1 MYDNYPPGAAHDQNA
16 PYNEPL
22 IPERDFD
29 VEVTIT
35 MSKVVTITTDTFVM
49 KTIKRFDPANKAA
62 QPLLPEYDDE
72 DGHTY
77 ANTENT
83 EWDKEFENSGHFTI
97 ADLIEELKGY
107 VVEDMKTCA
116 PNTRKVSHLKRLL
129 LACEDW
135 ETIDESYEEQ

>member
-1 MYDNYPPGAAHDQNA
+1 MYDNYNYPPGADTPDA
-16 PYNEPL
+16 PWNEPV

-35 MSKVVTITTDTFVM
+35 MSKVVTVTTDDYT
-49 KTIKRFDPANKAA
+49 
-62 QPLLPEYDDE
+62 PEYDDE
-72 DGHTY
+72 DGNTY

-83 EWDKEFENSGHFTI
+83 EWDKAFENSGHFTI
-97 ADLIEELKGY
+97 AELLEELKGY

-116 PNTRKVSHLKRLL
+116 PNTGKGAHLQRLL

-135 ETIDESYEEQ
+135 ETIEESYEEQ

>member
-16 PYNEPL
+16 PYNEPV
-22 IPERDFD
+22 IPEKDFE
-29 VEVTIT
+29 VEVTFT
-35 MSKVVTITTDTFVM
+35 MSKVVTITTDNY
-49 KTIKRFDPANKAA
+49 A
-62 QPLLPEYDDE
+62 PEYDDE

-116 PNTRKVSHLKRLL
+116 PNTGKGAHLQRLL

-135 ETIDESYEEQ
+135 ETIEESYEEQ

>member
-35 MSKVVTITTDTFVM
+35 MSKVVTITTDNYV
-49 KTIKRFDPANKAA
+49 
-62 QPLLPEYDDE
+62 PEYDDE

-129 LACEDW
+129 LSCEDW
-135 ETIDESYEEQ
+135 ETIEESYEEQ

>member
-1 MYDNYPPGAAHDQNA
+1 MYDNYPPGAAHDPSA
-16 PYNEPL
+16 PYNQPV

-35 MSKVVTITTDTFVM
+35 MSKVVTITTDNYV
-49 KTIKRFDPANKAA
+49 
-62 QPLLPEYDDE
+62 PEYDDE

-116 PNTRKVSHLKRLL
+116 PNTGKCAHLKSLL

>member
-1 MYDNYPPGAAHDQNA
+1 MYDNYPPGAAHDPNA

-35 MSKVVTITTDTFVM
+35 MSKVVTITTDNYV
-49 KTIKRFDPANKAA
+49 
-62 QPLLPEYDDE
+62 PEYDDE

-116 PNTRKVSHLKRLL
+116 RNTREVSHLKRLL

>member
-1 MYDNYPPGAAHDQNA
+1 MYVNYPPGADTPDA
-16 PYNEPL
+16 PWNEPL

-35 MSKVVTITTDTFVM
+35 MSKVVTITTDNYV
-49 KTIKRFDPANKAA
+49 
-62 QPLLPEYDDE
+62 PECDDE
-72 DGHTY
+72 DGSMY

-97 ADLIEELKGY
+97 ADLLEELKGY

-116 PNTRKVSHLKRLL
+116 PNTGKGAHLQRLL

-135 ETIDESYEEQ
+135 ETIEESYEEQ

>member
-1 MYDNYPPGAAHDQNA
+1 MYDNYNYPPGADTPDA
-16 PYNEPL
+16 PWNQPV
-22 IPERDFD
+22 IPERECD

-35 MSKVVTITTDTFVM
+35 MSKVVTITTDNYV
-49 KTIKRFDPANKAA
+49 
-62 QPLLPEYDDE
+62 PEYDDE

-97 ADLIEELKGY
+97 ADLIDELKGY

-116 PNTRKVSHLKRLL
+116 PNTGKGAHLKRLL

-135 ETIDESYEEQ
+135 ETIEESYEEQ

>member
-1 MYDNYPPGAAHDQNA
+1 MYDNYPPGAAHDPSA
-16 PYNEPL
+16 PYNEPV

-35 MSKVVTITTDTFVM
+35 MSKVVTITTDNYV
-49 KTIKRFDPANKAA
+49 
-62 QPLLPEYDDE
+62 PEYDDE

-107 VVEDMKTCA
+107 VVEDMKTCE
-116 PNTRKVSHLKRLL
+116 PNTGKGAHLKRLL

-135 ETIDESYEEQ
+135 ETIEESYEEQ

>member
-1 MYDNYPPGAAHDQNA
+1 MYDNYPPGAAHDPNA

-35 MSKVVTITTDTFVM
+35 MSKVVTITTDNYV
-49 KTIKRFDPANKAA
+49 
-62 QPLLPEYDDE
+62 PEYDDE

-116 PNTRKVSHLKRLL
+116 PNTRKV
-129 LACEDW
+129 
-135 ETIDESYEEQ
+135 

>member
-35 MSKVVTITTDTFVM
+35 MSKVVTITTDNYV
-49 KTIKRFDPANKAA
+49 
-62 QPLLPEYDDE
+62 PEYDDE
-72 DGHTY
+72 DCHTY

>member
-1 MYDNYPPGAAHDQNA
+1 MRESDYYPAGAYNDPSA
-16 PYNEPL
+16 PFNEPV

-35 MSKVVTITTDTFVM
+35 MSKVVTVTT
-49 KTIKRFDPANKAA
+49 NNY
-62 QPLLPEYDDE
+62 QPEYDEE

-83 EWDKEFENSGHFTI
+83 EWDKAFADSGHFTI
-97 ADLIEELKGY
+97 AELLEELKGY

-116 PNTRKVSHLKRLL
+116 PNTGKGLHLRRLL

-135 ETIDESYEEQ
+135 DTTEETYDEL

>member
-1 MYDNYPPGAAHDQNA
+1 MYDNYPPGAAHDPNA

-35 MSKVVTITTDTFVM
+35 MSKVVTITTE
-49 KTIKRFDPANKAA
+49 NYG
-62 QPLLPEYDDE
+62 PEYDDE
-72 DGHTY
+72 DDHTY

>member
-1 MYDNYPPGAAHDQNA
+1 MYDNYPPGAAHDPNA
-16 PYNEPL
+16 PYNEPI

-35 MSKVVTITTDTFVM
+35 MSKVVTITTDNYV
-49 KTIKRFDPANKAA
+49 
-62 QPLLPEYDDE
+62 PEYDDE

-116 PNTRKVSHLKRLL
+116 PNTGKGAHLQRLL

-135 ETIDESYEEQ
+135 ETIEESYEEQ

>member
-1 MYDNYPPGAAHDQNA
+1 MYDNYPPGAAHDPNA

-35 MSKVVTITTDTFVM
+35 MSKVVTITTDNYV
-49 KTIKRFDPANKAA
+49 
-62 QPLLPEYDDE
+62 PEYDDE

-135 ETIDESYEEQ
+135 ETIDESYEEQWTITVTT

>member
-1 MYDNYPPGAAHDQNA
+1 MYDNYPPGAAHDPSA
-16 PYNEPL
+16 PYNQPV
-22 IPERDFD
+22 IPKRDFD

-35 MSKVVTITTDTFVM
+35 MSKVVTVTTDNYT
-49 KTIKRFDPANKAA
+49 
-62 QPLLPEYDDE
+62 PEFDDE

-97 ADLIEELKGY
+97 AELLEELKGY

-116 PNTRKVSHLKRLL
+116 PNTGKGAHLQRLL
-129 LACEDW
+129 LACDDW
-135 ETIDESYEEQ
+135 ETIEESYEEQ

>member
-1 MYDNYPPGAAHDQNA
+1 M
-16 PYNEPL
+16 
-22 IPERDFD
+22 DFD

-35 MSKVVTITTDTFVM
+35 MSKVVTITTDNYV
-49 KTIKRFDPANKAA
+49 
-62 QPLLPEYDDE
+62 PEYDDE
-72 DGHTY
+72 YGHTY

-107 VVEDMKTCA
+107 VVEDMKTCE
-116 PNTRKVSHLKRLL
+116 PNTGKCAHLKRLL

>member
-1 MYDNYPPGAAHDQNA
+1 MYDNYPPGAAHDPSA
-16 PYNEPL
+16 PYNQPV

-35 MSKVVTITTDTFVM
+35 MSKVVTITTDNYV
-49 KTIKRFDPANKAA
+49 
-62 QPLLPEYDDE
+62 PEYDDE
-72 DGHTY
+72 DGNTY

-116 PNTRKVSHLKRLL
+116 PNTGKGAHLQRLL

-135 ETIDESYEEQ
+135 ETIEESYEEQ

>member
-35 MSKVVTITTDTFVM
+35 MSKVVTITTDNYV
-49 KTIKRFDPANKAA
+49 
-62 QPLLPEYDDE
+62 PEYDDE

-97 ADLIEELKGY
+97 ADLIEELKGDA
-107 VVEDMKTCA
+107 VEDMKTCA

-135 ETIDESYEEQ
+135 ETIEESYEEQ

>member
-1 MYDNYPPGAAHDQNA
+1 MYDNYPPGAANDPNA
-16 PYNEPL
+16 PYNEPV

-35 MSKVVTITTDTFVM
+35 MSKVVTITTDNYV
-49 KTIKRFDPANKAA
+49 
-62 QPLLPEYDDE
+62 PEYDDE

-116 PNTRKVSHLKRLL
+116 PNTGEGAHLQRLL

-135 ETIDESYEEQ
+135 KTIEESYEEQ

>member
-1 MYDNYPPGAAHDQNA
+1 MYDNYPPGAAHDPNA

-22 IPERDFD
+22 IPEREFD

-35 MSKVVTITTDTFVM
+35 MSKVVTITTDNYV
-49 KTIKRFDPANKAA
+49 
-62 QPLLPEYDDE
+62 PEYDDE

-107 VVEDMKTCA
+107 VVEDMKTCE
-116 PNTRKVSHLKRLL
+116 PNTRKVSRLKRLL

>member
-1 MYDNYPPGAAHDQNA
+1 MYDNYPPGAAHDPNA

-22 IPERDFD
+22 IPEREFD

-35 MSKVVTITTDTFVM
+35 MSKVVTITTDNYV
-49 KTIKRFDPANKAA
+49 
-62 QPLLPEYDDE
+62 PEYDDE

-107 VVEDMKTCA
+107 VVDDMKTCA

-135 ETIDESYEEQ
+135 ETIDESYEEQWTITVTT

>member
-1 MYDNYPPGAAHDQNA
+1 MYDNYPPGAAHDPNA

-35 MSKVVTITTDTFVM
+35 MSKVVTITTDNYV
-49 KTIKRFDPANKAA
+49 
-62 QPLLPEYDDE
+62 PEYDDE

-83 EWDKEFENSGHFTI
+83 EWDKEFENCGHFTI

-135 ETIDESYEEQ
+135 ETIEENYEEQ

>member
-1 MYDNYPPGAAHDQNA
+1 MYDNYPPGAAHDPNA

-35 MSKVVTITTDTFVM
+35 MSKVVTITTDNYV
-49 KTIKRFDPANKAA
+49 
-62 QPLLPEYDDE
+62 PECDDE

-97 ADLIEELKGY
+97 ADLLEELKGY

-116 PNTRKVSHLKRLL
+116 PNTGKGAHLQRLL

-135 ETIDESYEEQ
+135 ETIEESYEEQ

>member
-1 MYDNYPPGAAHDQNA
+1 MYDNYPPGAAHDPNA

-35 MSKVVTITTDTFVM
+35 MSKVVTITTDNYV
-49 KTIKRFDPANKAA
+49 
-62 QPLLPEYDDE
+62 PEYDDE
-72 DGHTY
+72 YGHTY

>member
-1 MYDNYPPGAAHDQNA
+1 MYDNYNYPPGADTPDA
-16 PYNEPL
+16 PWNQPV
-22 IPERDFD
+22 IPEREFD

-35 MSKVVTITTDTFVM
+35 MSKVVTITTDNYV
-49 KTIKRFDPANKAA
+49 
-62 QPLLPEYDDE
+62 PEYDDE

-83 EWDKEFENSGHFTI
+83 EWDKEFENSGYFTI

-107 VVEDMKTCA
+107 VVEDMKTCE

-135 ETIDESYEEQ
+135 ETIEESYEEQ

>member
-1 MYDNYPPGAAHDQNA
+1 MYDNYPPGAAHDPSA
-16 PYNEPL
+16 PYNQPV

-35 MSKVVTITTDTFVM
+35 MSKVVTITTDNYV
-49 KTIKRFDPANKAA
+49 
-62 QPLLPEYDDE
+62 PEYDDE

-97 ADLIEELKGY
+97 ADLLEELKGY

-116 PNTRKVSHLKRLL
+116 PNTGKGAHLQRLL
-129 LACEDW
+129 LACENW
-135 ETIDESYEEQ
+135 ETIEESYEEQ

>member
-1 MYDNYPPGAAHDQNA
+1 MYDNYPPGAAHDPNA

-22 IPERDFD
+22 IPEKDFD

-35 MSKVVTITTDTFVM
+35 MSKVVTITTDNYV
-49 KTIKRFDPANKAA
+49 
-62 QPLLPEYDDE
+62 PEYDDE

-97 ADLIEELKGY
+97 YDLIEELKCY

-116 PNTRKVSHLKRLL
+116 PNTSKGAHLKRLL

>member
-35 MSKVVTITTDTFVM
+35 MSKVVTITTDNYV
-49 KTIKRFDPANKAA
+49 
-62 QPLLPEYDDE
+62 PEYDDE

-107 VVEDMKTCA
+107 VVDDMKTCA
-116 PNTRKVSHLKRLL
+116 TNTRKVSHLKRLL

>member
-22 IPERDFD
+22 IPEREFD

-35 MSKVVTITTDTFVM
+35 MSKVVTITTDNYV
-49 KTIKRFDPANKAA
+49 
-62 QPLLPEYDDE
+62 PEYDDE

-107 VVEDMKTCA
+107 VVEDMKTCE

-135 ETIDESYEEQ
+135 ETIEESYEEQ

>member
-1 MYDNYPPGAAHDQNA
+1 MYDNYPPGAAHDPNA

-35 MSKVVTITTDTFVM
+35 MSKVVTITTDNYV
-49 KTIKRFDPANKAA
+49 
-62 QPLLPEYDDE
+62 PECDDE
-72 DGHTY
+72 DGSMY

-116 PNTRKVSHLKRLL
+116 PNTGKGAHLQRLL

-135 ETIDESYEEQ
+135 ETIEESYEEQ

>member
-1 MYDNYPPGAAHDQNA
+1 MYDNYPPGAAHDPNA
-16 PYNEPL
+16 PYNEPI

-35 MSKVVTITTDTFVM
+35 MSKVVTITTDNYV
-49 KTIKRFDPANKAA
+49 
-62 QPLLPEYDDE
+62 PEYDDE

-97 ADLIEELKGY
+97 ADLIEELKDY

-116 PNTRKVSHLKRLL
+116 PNTGKCAHLQRLL

>member
-35 MSKVVTITTDTFVM
+35 MSKVVTITTDNYV
-49 KTIKRFDPANKAA
+49 
-62 QPLLPEYDDE
+62 PEYDDE

-107 VVEDMKTCA
+107 VVDDMKTCA
-116 PNTRKVSHLKRLL
+116 TNTRKVSHLKRLL

-135 ETIDESYEEQ
+135 ETIEESYEEQ

>member
-1 MYDNYPPGAAHDQNA
+1 MYDNYPPGAAHDPSA
-16 PYNEPL
+16 PYNQPV

-35 MSKVVTITTDTFVM
+35 MSKVVTITTDNYV
-49 KTIKRFDPANKAA
+49 
-62 QPLLPEYDDE
+62 PEYDDE
-72 DGHTY
+72 YGHTY

-135 ETIDESYEEQ
+135 ETIEESYEEQ

>member
-1 MYDNYPPGAAHDQNA
+1 MYDNYPPGAAHDPNA

-22 IPERDFD
+22 IPEREFD

-35 MSKVVTITTDTFVM
+35 MSKVVTITTDNYV
-49 KTIKRFDPANKAA
+49 
-62 QPLLPEYDDE
+62 PEYDDE

-83 EWDKEFENSGHFTI
+83 ECDKEFENSGHFTI

>member
-1 MYDNYPPGAAHDQNA
+1 MYDNYPPGAAHDPNA

-22 IPERDFD
+22 IPEREFD

-35 MSKVVTITTDTFVM
+35 MSKVVTITTDNYV
-49 KTIKRFDPANKAA
+49 
-62 QPLLPEYDDE
+62 PEYDDE

-97 ADLIEELKGY
+97 ADLIEELKDY

>member
-1 MYDNYPPGAAHDQNA
+1 MYDNYPPGAAHDPSA
-16 PYNEPL
+16 PYNEPV
-22 IPERDFD
+22 IPEKDFD

-35 MSKVVTITTDTFVM
+35 MSKVVTVTTNDY
-49 KTIKRFDPANKAA
+49 A
-62 QPLLPEYDDE
+62 PEIDDE
-72 DGHTY
+72 DGSVY

-83 EWDKEFENSGHFTI
+83 EWEKAFENSGHFTI

-116 PNTRKVSHLKRLL
+116 PNTGKGAHLQRLL

-135 ETIDESYEEQ
+135 ETIEESYEEQ

>member
-35 MSKVVTITTDTFVM
+35 MSKVVTITTDNYV
-49 KTIKRFDPANKAA
+49 
-62 QPLLPEYDDE
+62 PEYDDE

-135 ETIDESYEEQ
+135 ETIDESYEEQWTITVTT